1 MSSPI
6 LFQFVLTPFHLL
18 GYDVYY
24 RKTSTVSERA
34 IRMAKIYPSTLGL
47 RMVRMGGAYG
57 VGGVSNKNLRNFLLT
72 RVEGTDWDESY

>member
-1 MSSPI
+1 
-6 LFQFVLTPFHLL
+6 
-18 GYDVYY
+18 
-24 RKTSTVSERA
+24 
-34 IRMAKIYPSTLGL
+34 MAKIYPSTLGL